1 MLRHCPGLVR
11 SSLAFVQHSDQAL
24 TEVAERSYLHPNGF
38 AKIVLKVGG
47 GYGIR
52 LHVWHRRGGEWISD
66 ANPHGHRWEFASW
79 IVVGGLHEETFA
91 EVSHGRTHLRC
102 AYDRDEHGVGFL
114 TPTGRAGLRTV
125 DRIDR
130 AVGMVYQRSRTAVHT
145 VTPMGRDLVASIVLQ
160 GPQAFEP
167 TPVYLQP
174 GQEPEHRE
182 VQLQPGQ
189 LRDLVAEVAAAV

>member
-1 MLRHCPGLVR
+1 MLRHRPDLVR

-52 LHVWHRRGGEWISD
+52 LHVWHRQGGHWISD

-79 IVVGGLHEETFA
+79 IVVGALHETTFA
-91 EVSHGRTHLRC
+91 ELTHGKTHLRC
-102 AYDRDEHGVGFL
+102 DYDRDGCAVGFL
-114 TPTGRAGLRTV
+114 TPTGTAGLRVV

-130 AVGMVYQRSRTAVHT
+130 RLGTVYRRSRNVVHT

-167 TPVYLQP
+167 TPVYLEL
-174 GQEPEHRE
+174 GQDTEHRE
-182 VQLQPGQ
+182 EQLQPDQ
-189 LRDLVAEVAAAV
+189 LHDLVAEVAAAI